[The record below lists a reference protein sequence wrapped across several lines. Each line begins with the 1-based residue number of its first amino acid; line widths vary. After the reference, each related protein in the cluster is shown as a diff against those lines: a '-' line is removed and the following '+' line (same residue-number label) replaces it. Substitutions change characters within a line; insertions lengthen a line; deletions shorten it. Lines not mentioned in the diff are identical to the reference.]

1 MAIWGKLIGGA
12 AGFAL
17 GGPIGALIGAVTGHV
32 VDKFRDDGR
41 RAEGT
46 RADSA
51 SESRQVA
58 FTVAIIVLGA
68 KLAKVDGAVTK
79 DEIAVFK
86 RVFRIPAEESA
97 RVGAI
102 FNEARRTAR
111 GFEPYAEQVAELFHA
126 NPMVLEELLDAL
138 FLVAKADGVMH
149 PAEIDYLRDVADIFG
164 FSERHF
170 DRIHARHKQP
180 DKADPY
186 EILGVPHDISDRDL
200 KSRHRKLVL
209 ENHPDKLI
217 AQGMPE
223 DFINLANDKLAAI
236 NAAHDK
242 IRAQRGLK

>member
-41 RAEGT
+41 RADGY
-46 RADSA
+46 RVDGAR
-51 SESRQVA
+51 ESRQVA

-68 KLAKVDGAVTK
+68 KL
-79 DEIAVFK
+79 
-86 RVFRIPAEESA
+86 
-97 RVGAI
+97 
-102 FNEARRTAR
+102 
-111 GFEPYAEQVAELFHA
+111 
-126 NPMVLEELLDAL
+126 
-138 FLVAKADGVMH
+138 AKADGVMH

-170 DRIHARHKQP
+170 NRIHARHKQP

-186 EILGVPHDISDRDL
+186 EILGVPHDISDAGL